1 MLLVPNVQ
9 VASVIYTYLFS
20 RAKPLM
26 LHFDK
31 EVL

>member
-9 VASVIYTYLFS
+9 VATIIYTYLFS
-20 RAKPLM
+20 SAKPLM
-26 LHFDK
+26 LHLDK

>member
-9 VASVIYTYLFS
+9 VASIIYTSLFS
-20 RAKPLM
+20 SAKPLL